1 VTTGATAQSELLALQ
16 ELDTSLD
23 QLRHHRA
30 NLPERRAMGVASGTR
45 DAVRR
50 ALADIEAR
58 RTAIASAAAG
68 LERSIRDL
76 DARSADLAAK
86 LPRTMV
92 VREAEA
98 LMSEQRTTQQRRSEI
113 EDEELALL
121 EEDEGLDAQ
130 QAAREADL
138 GEADAAVDVAQRELA
153 VAEAQLDEQAGE
165 LEARRA
171 DLAASLPADLVA
183 HYDRLRARFD
193 GVAIAR
199 LEGARCSGCHLTL
212 SMAAVE
218 RIRNA
223 PADEWPEC
231 EECGRLLV
239 R

>member
-16 ELDTSLD
+16 DLDTSLD

-30 NLPERRAMGVASGTR
+30 NLPERRVRSAAATTR
-45 DAVRR
+45 DALRR
-50 ALADIEAR
+50 ALTDIGTR
-58 RTAIASAAAG
+58 RTTIATAAAG

-76 DARSADLAAK
+76 DARAADLAAK

-98 LMSEQRTTQQRRSEI
+98 LMAEQRTTQQRRSEV

-130 QAAREADL
+130 QTAREADL
-138 GEADAAVDVAQRELA
+138 AEAEASLEVADGDLRA
-153 VAEAQLDEQAGE
+153 AEAQLDEQMGE
-165 LEARRA
+165 LEGRRA
-171 DLAASLPADLVA
+171 DLAATLPAELVA
-183 HYDRLRARFD
+183 QYDHLRARFD

-212 SMAAVE
+212 STAAVE
-218 RIRNA
+218 RIRSA
-223 PADEWPEC
+223 PPEEWVEC